1 MSLIETPKCSAAG
14 SVTKPIVVTNPAM
27 IKVARSGMNMS
38 RVWLRVI
45 FIYAVLNFTI
55 IWLNR
60 GLTKQPNV
68 K

>member
-1 MSLIETPKCSAAG
+1 
-14 SVTKPIVVTNPAM
+14 PAM

-60 GLTKQPNV
+60 GLTKHPHV